1 MKKSHIAFLTLLL
14 SACFAYADNDKLNML
29 EQEVQR
35 LTNEVEILKHE
46 LHGFKNQLTPEKN
59 APVIQNS
66 ATIVNTAEQLSPA
79 TNADK
84 PASDKQRYEM
94 ALVNL
99 RDKNYDKARSELNSI
114 ISHNPKGNLADKAM
128 FWYAETF
135 FRQKDFQSASL
146 HFLKCYKAFPKGE
159 KASDSLLKL
168 ALSISELK
176 EGSKTERDAKVCKI
190 INKLD
195 VQFPKRSA
203 ASQKT
208 ANDLKVKHNCQ

>member
-1 MKKSHIAFLTLLL
+1 MMKAHITFLTILL

-46 LHGFKNQLTPEKN
+46 WHGFKNQLTTEKN

-66 ATIVNTAEQLSPA
+66 ATIVNTTEPTGQAKQ
-79 TNADK
+79 ADK
-84 PASDKQRYEM
+84 PTSDKQRYEM

-99 RDKNYDKARSELNSI
+99 RDKNYDKAESELKSI
-114 ISHNPKGNLADKAM
+114 ISHSPKGNLADKAM

-135 FRQKDFQSASL
+135 FRQKKFERSSL
-146 HFLKCYKAFPKGE
+146 EFLKCYKAFPKGE

-176 EGSKTERDAKVCKI
+176 EGSKAEKDAKVCKI